1 MHVQCYHPSTELS
14 TAKGILQ
21 NLVLIADKNRDS
33 KTGGRVPQV
42 GHGATAGGVWKTR
55 KKNEWKWHKYDL
67 WNEKINKSLL
77 ILQCQPLFH

>member
-55 KKNEWKWHKYDL
+55 KK
-67 WNEKINKSLL
+67 KISESDTNMIYEMKK
-77 ILQCQPLFH
+77 